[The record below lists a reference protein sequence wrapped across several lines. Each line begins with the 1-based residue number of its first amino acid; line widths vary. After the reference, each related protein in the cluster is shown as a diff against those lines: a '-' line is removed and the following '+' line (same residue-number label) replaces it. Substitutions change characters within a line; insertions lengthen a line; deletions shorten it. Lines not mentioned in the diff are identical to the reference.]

1 MLCAVKSV
9 AAMTQI
15 LQPGIPTNLTDVWTI
30 VAVVAVSM
38 LATSAAVVA
47 LSTRGRGREIA
58 LLQAAG
64 MHAGQVRTLI
74 AAESFAMSVAAALTA
89 VIPLVT
95 SGLVCAFVSAA
106 ALDGSSVVVWP
117 LPGMLLGLLAS
128 WLLLFIILLIPTI
141 VPLRDGPGA
150 QLREQGT

>member
-1 MLCAVKSV
+1 
-9 AAMTQI
+9 MTQI